1 MLGKMSYYCT
11 RGQRNIAL
19 SLYMKRKNNG
29 SRLERVKGEIKMAD
43 VKKAATA
50 KPVAKAVAAAKPVEA
65 APAKAEAKAA
75 PAKEVTTKK
84 AAPVKKAPVKKEAE
98 EKKAAPEKKAEVKAV
113 VNLQFSGRSYTTED
127 LVKIAKD
134 VWKYD
139 LKKKVSDFKTVELYV
154 KPEESQVYYVINEEV
169 TGSFG
174 I

>member
-1 MLGKMSYYCT
+1 
-11 RGQRNIAL
+11 
-19 SLYMKRKNNG
+19 
-29 SRLERVKGEIKMAD
+29 MAD
-43 VKKAATA
+43 VKAAVTA

-65 APAKAEAKAA
+65 TSAKAEAKAA
-75 PAKEVTTKK
+75 PAKAAAKAPAKK
-84 AAPVKKAPVKKEAE
+84 ATAKKAPAKKEAE

>member
-1 MLGKMSYYCT
+1 
-11 RGQRNIAL
+11 
-19 SLYMKRKNNG
+19 
-29 SRLERVKGEIKMAD
+29 MAD
-43 VKKAATA
+43 VKAATA

-65 APAKAEAKAA
+65 APAKAA
-75 PAKEVTTKK
+75 TTKK
-84 AAPVKKAPVKKEAE
+84 AASAKKAPVKKEAE

>member
-19 SLYMKRKNNG
+19 SLYMKRKNNR

-43 VKKAATA
+43 VKAATA

-75 PAKEVTTKK
+75 PAKAATTKK
-84 AAPVKKAPVKKEAE
+84 AATAKKAPVKKEAE
-98 EKKAAPEKKAEVKAV
+98 AKKAAPEKKAEVKAV